1 MLVNFLESPPGAELL
16 LVDIKNR
23 DLVALAAT
31 CKPLRSL
38 LHHAVLMRAL
48 FDAEFFELRAK
59 VEHVHDRSLTHVK
72 GAPGQTLAQAEVIE
86 AEVLT
91 LARDLMRRVE
101 RMTDR
106 YRRHNLPFTS
116 RAMWQR
122 QCESFDRA
130 EAQFETYFTFL
141 ARKTAV
147 RKARGYV

>member
-38 LHHAVLMRAL
+38 LQHAVLMRAL
-48 FDAEFFELRAK
+48 FHMEFFELHAR
-59 VEHVHDRSLTHVK
+59 VLHVHDRSLTYGK
-72 GAPGQTLAQAEVIE
+72 GPIGQTLAQAEVIE
-86 AEVLT
+86 AKIFT
-91 LARDLMRRVE
+91 LVRDLMQRVE
-101 RMTDR
+101 RMADR
-106 YRRHNLPFTS
+106 YRRHKLPFTS

-130 EAQFETYFTFL
+130 EAQLEMYFTFV
-141 ARKTAV
+141 ARKTAQ
-147 RKARGYV
+147 RKARGYM

>member
-23 DLVALAAT
+23 DLVALAGT
-31 CKPLRSL
+31 CKSLRSL
-38 LHHAVLMRAL
+38 LQHAVLMRAL
-48 FDAEFFELRAK
+48 FHAEFFEIHAK
-59 VEHVHDRSLTHVK
+59 VLRVHDRSLMYVK

-106 YRRHNLPFTS
+106 YRRHKVPFTS
-116 RAMWQR
+116 RAMSQR
-122 QCESFDRA
+122 QCEQFDRA
-130 EAQFETYFTFL
+130 EAKFETYFTYIV
-141 ARKTAV
+141 RKTAL

>member
-1 MLVNFLESPPGAELL
+1 MLLNFLETPPGAELL

-38 LHHAVLMRAL
+38 LQHAVLMRAL
-48 FDAEFFELRAK
+48 FHVEYFELHAK
-59 VEHVHDRSLTHVK
+59 VLRVHDRSLTYVK
-72 GAPGQTLAQAEVIE
+72 GPLGQTLAQAEVIE
-86 AEVLT
+86 AEILT

-101 RMTDR
+101 SMANR

-130 EAQFETYFTFL
+130 EAKFERYFTFL
-141 ARKTAV
+141 AQKTAQ
-147 RKARGYV
+147 RKARGYM